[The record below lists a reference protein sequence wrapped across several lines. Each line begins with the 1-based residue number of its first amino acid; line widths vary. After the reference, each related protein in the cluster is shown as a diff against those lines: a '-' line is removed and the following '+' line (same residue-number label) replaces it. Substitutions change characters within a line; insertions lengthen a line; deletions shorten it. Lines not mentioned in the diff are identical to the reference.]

1 MKHFLVL
8 LVLVVLT
15 FSLQARSQTEN
26 DLKLFDDLEAI
37 ENPMAAPVR
46 EKTRTRERAEKMSVQ
61 AGDQELKLA
70 LVDAE
75 AGVTLGT
82 YSTAQDTTKAS
93 VGFLIHGNLKDA
105 GSLSTYDFTFSH
117 KWNKAWLEGY
127 IGKTAANTR
136 RISNYNR
143 NIDSPSEEDAE
154 ELSDLLQIGGGLMY
168 RTTYIQNLLPSKA
181 FFETISGMLTY
192 NQYEDFITGE
202 SFSGPGIKADF
213 GVHRRL
219 SQRFHVGGKMSYN
232 LASVK
237 REAVEEGEGSTSR
250 ALLLRWI
257 SFGIDLSLYF

>member
-15 FSLQARSQTEN
+15 FSLQARSQTDD

-37 ENPMAAPVR
+37 ENPMTAPAR
-46 EKTRTRERAEKMSVQ
+46 EKTRTRVRAEKSTVQ
-61 AGDQELKLA
+61 SGDQDLRLS
-70 LVDAE
+70 LIDTE
-75 AGVTLGT
+75 AGVILGT
-82 YSTAQDTTKAS
+82 YSTTEDTSKAS
-93 VGFLIHGNLKDA
+93 VGFMIHGNLKDA
-105 GSLSTYDFTFSH
+105 GSLSTYDFTFSK

-127 IGKTAANTR
+127 VGKTAANTR
-136 RISNYNR
+136 RMTNYNT
-143 NIDSPSEEDAE
+143 NIAVPSEEDAE

-181 FFETISGMLTY
+181 FFETVSGMLTY

-213 GVHRRL
+213 GIHRRL

-232 LASVK
+232 LASVN

-250 ALLLRWI
+250 SLLLRWI
-257 SFGIDLSLYF
+257 SFGVDLSLYF